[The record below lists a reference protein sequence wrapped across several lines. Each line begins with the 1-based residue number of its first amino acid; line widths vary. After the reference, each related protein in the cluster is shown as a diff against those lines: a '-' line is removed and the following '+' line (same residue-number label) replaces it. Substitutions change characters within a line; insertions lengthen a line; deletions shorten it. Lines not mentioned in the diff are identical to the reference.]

1 MIPYWYLCDMRKLLL
16 LLLIS
21 TSFVFSQE
29 NIATDY
35 FGSPLDI
42 PLILSGSFGELRG
55 NHFHSGLDIKTQQRE
70 GYAVYATADGYI
82 SRINVQHYGY
92 GKALYIQH
100 PNTYSTVYA
109 HLQRFSPEIEKYVK
123 EHQYKKES
131 FEIELFPS
139 ATAIL
144 VKKGELIGYSGN
156 TGGSG
161 GPHLHYEIRDSN
173 SRPMNPLLFGVEI
186 PDSKI
191 PIVTGVYGY
200 ILSEDGQINQSQS
213 PVKLRL
219 IKQKDGNY
227 KAENITAFGKI
238 GFGISTYDQLDGAI
252 NKNGIYTINTEY
264 NGSEKFEVRFD
275 KFSFSETR
283 YLNRFIDYSY
293 WMTNKGKIQKLFRET
308 NNPLSIITKDEQKG
322 IIDIKD
328 GLQSIFNIRVR
339 DFKGN
344 EILVSLPIDGKDLEI
359 MDPRTNQKTD
369 NHIIADQA
377 YSITQGKYSVYI
389 PANSLYEDTYLDIK
403 NIGDTLKLH
412 KDVIPIHKN
421 ISITADISNYTDSD
435 KEKLYIGRVSFGKN
449 PYYTSTKKNG
459 NKLIATT
466 RTFGEYV
473 IAFDFLPPT
482 ISPVNF
488 EDGKWI
494 SDQNLLKI
502 KITDDLSG
510 ISSYRATING
520 KFILMEYEYKNNTL
534 TYDFADN
541 INTETENNLRLIV
554 TDNVGNIA
562 TFDAKFFRKQS

>member
-1 MIPYWYLCDMRKLLL
+1 MRKILF

-21 TSFVFSQE
+21 TTIVFSQE
-29 NIATDY
+29 NLATDY
-35 FGSPLDI
+35 FGKPLDI

-70 GYAVYATADGYI
+70 GHAIYATADGHI

-92 GKALYIQH
+92 GKALYVLH
-100 PNTYSTVYA
+100 PNNYSTVYA
-109 HLQRFSPEIEKYVK
+109 HLQRFSPDIEKYVK
-123 EHQYKKES
+123 EHQYKKEN
-131 FEIELFPS
+131 FEIELFPTS
-139 ATAIL
+139 TTIP

-161 GPHLHYEIRDSN
+161 GPHLHYEIRDPAA
-173 SRPMNPLLFGVEI
+173 RPMNPLLFGVEI

-191 PIVTGVYGY
+191 PLVTAVFAYS
-200 ILSEDGQINQSQS
+200 LSEDSHINQSQN

-238 GFGISTYDQLDGAI
+238 GFGISTYDQFDGAI
-252 NKNGIYTINTEY
+252 NKNGVYTINTEH

-283 YLNRFIDYSY
+283 YLNRYIDYGY
-293 WMTNKGKIQKLFRET
+293 WMTNKSRVQKLFRET
-308 NNPLSIITKDEQKG
+308 NNPLSIITKEDKNG
-322 IIDIKD
+322 IIDVKD
-328 GLQSIFNIRVR
+328 DLQSIFNIRVR
-339 DFKGN
+339 DYKGN
-344 EILVSLPIDGKDLEI
+344 EILVSLPIDGKNLEI
-359 MDPRTNQKTD
+359 MDSQNIEKTD
-369 NHIIADQA
+369 NHIVADHA

-389 PANSLYEDTYLDIK
+389 PANSLYEDVYLDIQA
-403 NIGDTLKLH
+403 IGDTLRLH

-421 ISITADISNYTDSD
+421 ISITADISNYTDAD
-435 KEKLYIGRVSFGKN
+435 KDKLYIGRVNFGKD
-449 PYYTSTKKNG
+449 PYYTSTKRTG
-459 NKLIATT
+459 NKLVATT

-473 IAFDFLPPT
+473 IGSDFNPPS
-482 ISPVNF
+482 IKPVNF
-488 EDGKWI
+488 EEGKWI
-494 SDQNLLKI
+494 SDQKNLKI
-502 KITDDLSG
+502 MISDDLSG

-554 TDNVGNIA
+554 TDNVGNSA

>member
-1 MIPYWYLCDMRKLLL
+1 MTAYWYLCRMRKILL

-29 NIATDY
+29 NLASDY
-35 FGSPLDI
+35 FGKPLDI

-70 GYAVYATADGYI
+70 GYAIYATADGYI
-82 SRINVQHYGY
+82 SRINVQNYGY
-92 GKALYIQH
+92 GKALYILH

-109 HLQRFSPEIEKYVK
+109 HLQRFSPDIEKYVK
-123 EHQYKKES
+123 ENQYKKES

-139 ATAIL
+139 ATTIP

-191 PIVTGVYGY
+191 PIVTGVYAY
-200 ILSEDGQINQSQS
+200 ILSDDAHINQSQNQ
-213 PVKLRL
+213 VKLRL

-293 WMTNKGKIQKLFRET
+293 WMTNKSKIQKLFREN
-308 NNPLSIITKDEQKG
+308 NNPLSIITKEDQKG

-328 GLQSIFNIRVR
+328 GLQSIYNIRVR

-359 MDPRTNQKTD
+359 MDPKTIQKTD
-369 NHIIADQA
+369 NYIVADHA
-377 YSITQGKYSVYI
+377 YSITQGKYSIYI
-389 PANSLYEDTYLDIK
+389 PANSLYEDTYLDIQTV
-403 NIGDTLKLH
+403 GDSLRLH
-412 KDVIPIHKN
+412 KDIIPIHKN

-435 KEKLYIGRVSFGKN
+435 KEKLYIGRVNFGKD

-459 NKLIATT
+459 DKLIATT

-473 IAFDFLPPT
+473 IASDFTAPSIKP
-482 ISPVNF
+482 INF
-488 EDGKWI
+488 EEGKWI
-494 SDQNLLKI
+494 SDQNTLKI

-520 KFILMEYEYKNNTL
+520 KYILMEYEYKNNTL

-554 TDNVGNIA
+554 TDNVGNSA
-562 TFDAKFFRKQS
+562 TFDAKFFRK